1 MKRIIHLTLILALMS
16 GATGCS
22 STQQRGGI
30 TALGAAAGGSGAYML
45 ARGKSSGEAAAYTAA
60 GAAGGALL
68 TSLALGKDKEA
79 IAEGYQAG
87 YQQAQSDS
95 IKREYWLRQE
105 AERREDG
112 SGRTSY
118 YTLPVQDDT
127 GGVSR
132 VPHTVT
138 VPVVE

>member
-1 MKRIIHLTLILALMS
+1 MNRIIHFTLILAVMT
-16 GATGCS
+16 GAIGCT

-30 TALGAAAGGSGAYML
+30 TALGAAAGGAGAYMM
-45 ARGKSSGEAAAYTAA
+45 ARGKSSGAAAAYTAA
-60 GAAGGALL
+60 
-68 TSLALGKDKEA
+68 
-79 IAEGYQAG
+79 
-87 YQQAQSDS
+87 
-95 IKREYWLRQE
+95 E
-105 AERREDG
+105 AERREYG